1 MGLEGP
7 ISVLMAV
14 ARLNALAEGR
24 TCCKTAIS
32 KTLRHGTN
40 FKRQQCIQIT
50 SQGIRK
56 VHTGLSLNVQTRVN
70 AKNNKN
76 PIVGSTSQ

>member
-1 MGLEGP
+1 MGLEGPISVGLEGP

-14 ARLNALAEGR
+14 ARLDALAEGR
-24 TCCKTAIS
+24 MSCKTAIS

-56 VHTGLSLNVQTRVN
+56 YTLVSL
-70 AKNNKN
+70 
-76 PIVGSTSQ
+76 